1 MRIAVY
7 FTCLFAFA
15 GVAAAQ
21 VSIVT
26 GPAVSPHPRST
37 FFVGPS
43 YRGSGDS
50 FVVGPRSPNVYA
62 ATRSSQVGTFSR
74 GAGTWDHPGVP
85 QSPAEFFRNPYYP
98 NLNFSAPTDIRPQEY
113 VIPPVPRTP
122 LHDPYFEERVY
133 EDFED
138 AYDYWGW

>member
-1 MRIAVY
+1 
-7 FTCLFAFA
+7 L
-15 GVAAAQ
+15 
-21 VSIVT
+21 
-26 GPAVSPHPRST
+26 
-37 FFVGPS
+37 
-43 YRGSGDS
+43 
-50 FVVGPRSPNVYA
+50 
-62 ATRSSQVGTFSR
+62 QVGTFSR

-85 QSPAEFFRNPYYP
+85 KSPAEFFRNPYYP
-98 NLNFSAPTDIRPQEY
+98 NLNFSPPTDIRPQEY